1 MVTISDSRQRLEG
14 LFRVLMPLVLNQTDG
29 MDVEVDIFENR
40 RKKRS
45 DAAAESWQPYNEGE
59 IRIRFGGAAAA
70 SSPSELPEE
79 GPVER
84 EEPGYEDRG
93 EPGYEDDEYYTPQEG
108 IDQYRADLIRS
119 LDRAEQRDG
128 FEFVALKWF
137 RDLFLPAEQHA
148 WVDSQEARSRE
159 LRDAIDDRAVLTYK
173 VPNPR
178 APEFPTTAIRVNRR
192 HPDAVD
198 VLGETWTGIDDY
210 PQAEPR
216 GRSMPYAMRQVR
228 R

>member
-1 MVTISDSRQRLEG
+1 MVTISDSRRELERFLNALLP
-14 LFRVLMPLVLNQTDG
+14 LFLSQTEG
-29 MDVEVDIFENR
+29 VKVQVDILENGASKHGNSAAENWR
-40 RKKRS
+40 PDQGEIVISFGK
-45 DAAAESWQPYNEGE
+45 AAALAQEEEVYEE
-59 IRIRFGGAAAA
+59 
-70 SSPSELPEE
+70 ELQEP
-79 GPVER
+79 ER
-84 EEPGYEDRG
+84 EYDFG
-93 EPGYEDDEYYTPQEG
+93 EDDYYEPEG
-108 IDQYRADLIRS
+108 SVDQYRADLIRS

-137 RDLFLPAEQHA
+137 RDLFLPAEQYH
-148 WVDSQEARSRE
+148 WVDSQEARSKE

-198 VLGETWTGIDDY
+198 VLGETWRSFDDY
-210 PQAEPR
+210 QPAEPR
-216 GRSMPYAMRQVR
+216 PRSISPYSMRQVR